1 MVRSKVHK
9 VIQRTDKGVTR
20 FVTCNSVPKSLD
32 YLLSMTMRKGKSL
45 KTYSNKYW
53 ELFNE
58 IDGDFEDM
66 AVRTFKM
73 GLPMNS
79 DLRKSLIMK
88 PVQDMQQLMDR
99 IKEYKRVED
108 DQV

>member
-1 MVRSKVHK
+1 
-9 VIQRTDKGVTR
+9 
-20 FVTCNSVPKSLD
+20 
-32 YLLSMTMRKGKSL
+32 MTMRKGNSL

-88 PVQDMQQLMDR
+88 PAQDMQQLMDR

>member
-1 MVRSKVHK
+1 
-9 VIQRTDKGVTR
+9 
-20 FVTCNSVPKSLD
+20 
-32 YLLSMTMRKGKSL
+32 MTMRKGKSL

-66 AVRTFKM
+66 VVRTFKM

>member
-1 MVRSKVHK
+1 
-9 VIQRTDKGVTR
+9 
-20 FVTCNSVPKSLD
+20 
-32 YLLSMTMRKGKSL
+32 MTMRKGKSL

-66 AVRTFKM
+66 AVCTFKM
-73 GLPMNS
+73 GLSMNS

>member
-1 MVRSKVHK
+1 
-9 VIQRTDKGVTR
+9 
-20 FVTCNSVPKSLD
+20 
-32 YLLSMTMRKGKSL
+32 MTIRKGKSL

-88 PVQDMQQLMDR
+88 PAQDMQQLMDR

>member
-1 MVRSKVHK
+1 
-9 VIQRTDKGVTR
+9 
-20 FVTCNSVPKSLD
+20 
-32 YLLSMTMRKGKSL
+32 MTMRKGKSL

-73 GLPMNS
+73 GLSMNS

-108 DQV
+108 HQV

>member
-1 MVRSKVHK
+1 
-9 VIQRTDKGVTR
+9 
-20 FVTCNSVPKSLD
+20 
-32 YLLSMTMRKGKSL
+32 MTMRRGKSL

-88 PVQDMQQLMDR
+88 PAQDMQQLMDR

-108 DQV
+108 HQV

>member
-1 MVRSKVHK
+1 
-9 VIQRTDKGVTR
+9 
-20 FVTCNSVPKSLD
+20 
-32 YLLSMTMRKGKSL
+32 MTMRKGKSL

-88 PVQDMQQLMDR
+88 PAQDMQQLMDR

-108 DQV
+108 HQV

>member
-1 MVRSKVHK
+1 
-9 VIQRTDKGVTR
+9 
-20 FVTCNSVPKSLD
+20 
-32 YLLSMTMRKGKSL
+32 MTMRKGKSL

-108 DQV
+108 HQV

>member
-1 MVRSKVHK
+1 
-9 VIQRTDKGVTR
+9 
-20 FVTCNSVPKSLD
+20 
-32 YLLSMTMRKGKSL
+32 MTMRKGKSL

-58 IDGDFEDM
+58 IYGDFEDM